1 MAKYIMALDAG
12 TTSNRCILFNEKGE
26 MCSVAQKEFTQY
38 FPKPGWVEHD
48 AEEIWS
54 TQLEV
59 AKEAMANVGA
69 TAADIGAIGITNQRE
84 TTIVWD
90 KNTGEP
96 IHHAIVWQCRRTSE
110 YCDSLKAK
118 GLVDTFRQKTGL
130 VIDAYFSATK
140 IRWVLD
146 NVPGA
151 REKADRGE
159 LLFGTVWKPTAAEPS
174 FGIAYIILSSIV
186 GTAASVLLGVP
197 IGLLTAVFLTEVS
210 GKTLAKAVQPA
221 VELLAAI
228 PSVIYGLL
236 GMMLLNPLLYKLEKA
251 LFAGSSTHR
260 YTGGADLLAAVIVLA
275 IMILPT
281 VISVSASAIRA
292 VPGSLRAASLALGAS
307 KMQTI
312 RRVTVPA
319 AKSGILTGVVL
330 GIGRALGEAMAIN
343 MVAGGAV
350 NLPLPFNSVRFLT
363 TGIISGMSYAPVG
376 SLYQQAL
383 FSIGLVLF
391 LFIMLINVFL
401 NVFIKKRK
409 ED

>member
-1 MAKYIMALDAG
+1 MAN
-12 TTSNRCILFNEKGE
+12 SKG
-26 MCSVAQKEFTQY
+26 
-38 FPKPGWVEHD
+38 KPGRSAFT
-48 AEEIWS
+48 AERLARALLLICAV
-54 TQLEV
+54 V
-59 AKEAMANVGA
+59 AIFAVC
-69 TAADIGAIGITNQRE
+69 AITL
-84 TTIVWD
+84 
-90 KNTGEP
+90 
-96 IHHAIVWQCRRTSE
+96 
-110 YCDSLKAK
+110 YLFAK
-118 GLVDTFRQKTGL
+118 GLPALHDVG
-130 VIDAYFSATK
+130 V
-140 IRWVLD
+140 
-146 NVPGA
+146 
-151 REKADRGE
+151 GE

-251 LFAGSSTHR
+251 VFAGSSTHR

-363 TGIISGMSYAPVG
+363 TQLVSEMGYAEGTHRQV
-376 SLYQQAL
+376 L
-383 FSIGLVLF
+383 FTVGLVLY
-391 LFIMLINVFL
+391 LFIMIVNLVLQRLRREGGKDNG
-401 NVFIKKRK
+401 
-409 ED
+409 

>member
-1 MAKYIMALDAG
+1 MA
-12 TTSNRCILFNEKGE
+12 NPKG
-26 MCSVAQKEFTQY
+26 
-38 FPKPGWVEHD
+38 KPGRSAFT
-48 AEEIWS
+48 AERLARALLLICAV
-54 TQLEV
+54 V
-59 AKEAMANVGA
+59 AIFAVC
-69 TAADIGAIGITNQRE
+69 AITL
-84 TTIVWD
+84 
-90 KNTGEP
+90 
-96 IHHAIVWQCRRTSE
+96 
-110 YCDSLKAK
+110 YLFAK
-118 GLVDTFRQKTGL
+118 GLPALHKVG
-130 VIDAYFSATK
+130 V
-140 IRWVLD
+140 
-146 NVPGA
+146 
-151 REKADRGE
+151 GE

-210 GKTLAKAVQPA
+210 GKTLAKVVQPA

-251 LFAGSSTHR
+251 VFAGSSTHQ

-281 VISVSASAIRA
+281 VISVSASALRA

-363 TGIISGMSYAPVG
+363 TQLVSEMGYAEGTHRQV
-376 SLYQQAL
+376 L
-383 FSIGLVLF
+383 FTVGLVLY
-391 LFIMLINVFL
+391 LFIMIVNLVLQRLRREGGKDNG
-401 NVFIKKRK
+401 
-409 ED
+409 

>member
-1 MAKYIMALDAG
+1 MA
-12 TTSNRCILFNEKGE
+12 NPKG
-26 MCSVAQKEFTQY
+26 
-38 FPKPGWVEHD
+38 KPGRSAFT
-48 AEEIWS
+48 AERLARALLLICAV
-54 TQLEV
+54 V
-59 AKEAMANVGA
+59 AIFAVC
-69 TAADIGAIGITNQRE
+69 AITL
-84 TTIVWD
+84 
-90 KNTGEP
+90 
-96 IHHAIVWQCRRTSE
+96 
-110 YCDSLKAK
+110 YLFAK
-118 GLVDTFRQKTGL
+118 GLPALHKVG
-130 VIDAYFSATK
+130 V
-140 IRWVLD
+140 
-146 NVPGA
+146 
-151 REKADRGE
+151 GE

-197 IGLLTAVFLTEVS
+197 VGLLTAVFLTEVS
-210 GKTLAKAVQPA
+210 GKTLAKVVQPA

-251 LFAGSSTHR
+251 VFAGSSTHQ

-363 TGIISGMSYAPVG
+363 TQLVSEMGYAEGTHRQV
-376 SLYQQAL
+376 L
-383 FSIGLVLF
+383 FTVGLVLY
-391 LFIMLINVFL
+391 LFIMIVNLVLQRLRREGGKDNG
-401 NVFIKKRK
+401 
-409 ED
+409 

>member
-1 MAKYIMALDAG
+1 MA
-12 TTSNRCILFNEKGE
+12 NPKG
-26 MCSVAQKEFTQY
+26 
-38 FPKPGWVEHD
+38 KPGRSAFT
-48 AEEIWS
+48 AERLARALLLICAV
-54 TQLEV
+54 V
-59 AKEAMANVGA
+59 AIFAVC
-69 TAADIGAIGITNQRE
+69 AITL
-84 TTIVWD
+84 
-90 KNTGEP
+90 
-96 IHHAIVWQCRRTSE
+96 
-110 YCDSLKAK
+110 YLFAK
-118 GLVDTFRQKTGL
+118 GLPALHKVG
-130 VIDAYFSATK
+130 V
-140 IRWVLD
+140 
-146 NVPGA
+146 
-151 REKADRGE
+151 GE

-210 GKTLAKAVQPA
+210 GKTLAKMVQPA

-292 VPGSLRAASLALGAS
+292 VPAQLRAASLALGAS

-363 TGIISGMSYAPVG
+363 TQLVSEMGYAEGTHRQV
-376 SLYQQAL
+376 L
-383 FSIGLVLF
+383 FTVGLVLY
-391 LFIMLINVFL
+391 LFIMIVNLVLQRLRREGGKDNG
-401 NVFIKKRK
+401 
-409 ED
+409 

>member
-1 MAKYIMALDAG
+1 MA
-12 TTSNRCILFNEKGE
+12 NPKG
-26 MCSVAQKEFTQY
+26 
-38 FPKPGWVEHD
+38 KPGRSAFT
-48 AEEIWS
+48 AERLARALLLICAV
-54 TQLEV
+54 V
-59 AKEAMANVGA
+59 AIFAVC
-69 TAADIGAIGITNQRE
+69 AITL
-84 TTIVWD
+84 
-90 KNTGEP
+90 
-96 IHHAIVWQCRRTSE
+96 
-110 YCDSLKAK
+110 YLFAK
-118 GLVDTFRQKTGL
+118 GLPALHKVG
-130 VIDAYFSATK
+130 V
-140 IRWVLD
+140 
-146 NVPGA
+146 
-151 REKADRGE
+151 GE
-159 LLFGTVWKPTAAEPS
+159 LLFGTVWKPTAAQPS

-251 LFAGSSTHR
+251 VFAGSSTHQ

-363 TGIISGMSYAPVG
+363 TQLVSEMGYAEGTHRQV
-376 SLYQQAL
+376 L
-383 FSIGLVLF
+383 FTVGLVLY
-391 LFIMLINVFL
+391 LFIMIVNLVLQRLRREGGKDNG
-401 NVFIKKRK
+401 
-409 ED
+409 

>member
-1 MAKYIMALDAG
+1 MA
-12 TTSNRCILFNEKGE
+12 NPKG
-26 MCSVAQKEFTQY
+26 
-38 FPKPGWVEHD
+38 KPGRSAFT
-48 AEEIWS
+48 AERLARALLLICAV
-54 TQLEV
+54 V
-59 AKEAMANVGA
+59 AIFAVC
-69 TAADIGAIGITNQRE
+69 AITL
-84 TTIVWD
+84 
-90 KNTGEP
+90 
-96 IHHAIVWQCRRTSE
+96 
-110 YCDSLKAK
+110 YLFAK
-118 GLVDTFRQKTGL
+118 GLPALHKVG
-130 VIDAYFSATK
+130 V
-140 IRWVLD
+140 
-146 NVPGA
+146 
-151 REKADRGE
+151 GE

-197 IGLLTAVFLTEVS
+197 VGLLTAVFLTEVS
-210 GKTLAKAVQPA
+210 GKTLAKVVQPA

-251 LFAGSSTHR
+251 VFAGSSTHQ

-292 VPGSLRAASLALGAS
+292 VPGSMRAASLALGAS

-312 RRVTVPA
+312 WRVTVPA

-363 TGIISGMSYAPVG
+363 TQLVSEMGYAEGTHRQV
-376 SLYQQAL
+376 L
-383 FSIGLVLF
+383 FTVGLVLY
-391 LFIMLINVFL
+391 LFIMTVNLVLQRLRREGGKDNG
-401 NVFIKKRK
+401 
-409 ED
+409 

>member
-1 MAKYIMALDAG
+1 MA
-12 TTSNRCILFNEKGE
+12 NPKG
-26 MCSVAQKEFTQY
+26 
-38 FPKPGWVEHD
+38 KPGRSAFT
-48 AEEIWS
+48 AER
-54 TQLEV
+54 LARALLLVCAVV
-59 AKEAMANVGA
+59 AIFAVC
-69 TAADIGAIGITNQRE
+69 AITL
-84 TTIVWD
+84 
-90 KNTGEP
+90 
-96 IHHAIVWQCRRTSE
+96 
-110 YCDSLKAK
+110 YLFAK
-118 GLVDTFRQKTGL
+118 GLPALHKVG
-130 VIDAYFSATK
+130 V
-140 IRWVLD
+140 
-146 NVPGA
+146 
-151 REKADRGE
+151 GE
-159 LLFGTVWKPTAAEPS
+159 LLLGTVWKPTAAEPS

-251 LFAGSSTHR
+251 VFAGSSTHR

-312 RRVTVPA
+312 WRVTVPA

-363 TGIISGMSYAPVG
+363 TQLVSEMGYAEGTHRQV
-376 SLYQQAL
+376 L
-383 FSIGLVLF
+383 FTVGLVLY
-391 LFIMLINVFL
+391 LFIMIVNLVLQRLRREGGKDNG
-401 NVFIKKRK
+401 
-409 ED
+409 

>member
-1 MAKYIMALDAG
+1 MA
-12 TTSNRCILFNEKGE
+12 NPKG
-26 MCSVAQKEFTQY
+26 
-38 FPKPGWVEHD
+38 KPGRSAFT
-48 AEEIWS
+48 AERLARALLLIS
-54 TQLEV
+54 AV
-59 AKEAMANVGA
+59 A
-69 TAADIGAIGITNQRE
+69 AIFAVCAITL
-84 TTIVWD
+84 
-90 KNTGEP
+90 
-96 IHHAIVWQCRRTSE
+96 
-110 YCDSLKAK
+110 YLFAK
-118 GLVDTFRQKTGL
+118 GLPALHKVGVGD
-130 VIDAYFSATK
+130 
-140 IRWVLD
+140 
-146 NVPGA
+146 
-151 REKADRGE
+151 

-197 IGLLTAVFLTEVS
+197 VGLLTAVFLTEVS

-251 LFAGSSTHR
+251 VFAGSSTHR

-312 RRVTVPA
+312 RRLTVPA

-363 TGIISGMSYAPVG
+363 TQLVSEMGYAEGTHRQV
-376 SLYQQAL
+376 L
-383 FSIGLVLF
+383 FTVGLVLY
-391 LFIMLINVFL
+391 LFIMIVNLVLQRLRREGGKDNG
-401 NVFIKKRK
+401 
-409 ED
+409 

>member
-1 MAKYIMALDAG
+1 MA
-12 TTSNRCILFNEKGE
+12 NPKG
-26 MCSVAQKEFTQY
+26 
-38 FPKPGWVEHD
+38 KPGRSAFT
-48 AEEIWS
+48 AERLARALLLICAV
-54 TQLEV
+54 V
-59 AKEAMANVGA
+59 AIFAVC
-69 TAADIGAIGITNQRE
+69 AITL
-84 TTIVWD
+84 
-90 KNTGEP
+90 
-96 IHHAIVWQCRRTSE
+96 
-110 YCDSLKAK
+110 YLFAK
-118 GLVDTFRQKTGL
+118 GLPALHKVG
-130 VIDAYFSATK
+130 V
-140 IRWVLD
+140 
-146 NVPGA
+146 
-151 REKADRGE
+151 GE

-251 LFAGSSTHR
+251 VFAGSSTHQ

-363 TGIISGMSYAPVG
+363 TQLVSEMGYAEGTHRQV
-376 SLYQQAL
+376 L
-383 FSIGLVLF
+383 FTVGLVLY
-391 LFIMLINVFL
+391 LFILAVNLVL
-401 NVFIKKRK
+401 LKLRRK
-409 ED
+409 GGEKE